1 MLLKGYY
8 ESQFYKKICDCMTLL
23 VNGKEQNFQERL
35 NLKQLLNHLDLQ
47 TDRMGLALCV
57 NMQVIPR
64 EQWDGKEL
72 NEGDRIEIVIAAP
85 GG

>member
-1 MLLKGYY
+1 
-8 ESQFYKKICDCMTLL
+8 MTLL

-64 EQWDGKEL
+64 EQWDGTEL